1 MNYVPSGISSLSSFV
16 NSFWQTNYVASGVII
31 ILIYLA
37 IILIFGYIISGFIAK
52 LYKDEKNWLTP
63 ISGRIVRIF
72 ERALGEGSE
81 RQMRFREYF
90 STLLFFNAIA
100 GIIAFF
106 FIYFQHFLPYAYAN
120 NHMTPSLT
128 LNTVI
133 SFLTNTNL
141 QNYSNPFD
149 LSYVSQTFVITGL
162 MFLSAGTGFAASMA
176 FIRGIITD
184 KGTIGNF
191 YHDFLVSIFYL
202 ILPLTLL
209 VTLILI
215 LSGVPETTLSYV
227 NVQAVFSSV
236 TSKVPLG
243 SVATWEAIKN
253 IGTNGGG
260 FYGANAA
267 FPFENPNWFT
277 NIVEFTAFFV
287 IPLGSI
293 MSFGKVFNYRKF
305 MVMLVSV
312 LVVFFMITAFLT
324 YYGEITGIPAL
335 TDLGTIY
342 GGNMLGKE
350 TAIGVA
356 ASSIFSIGSTVT
368 STGAANALLLGYTPA
383 GLLGNLVNLLVN
395 DPIGGVGTGV
405 LNIFTSVIF
414 TVFIASLIVGKLP
427 ELMSIKIGAK
437 EIKYSTLSLITHPLI
452 IIIPVGL
459 TLMIPSIMASFV
471 NPRPDAITELLYEFA
486 SAASNNGSAIG
497 GFTENQTYFNVLE
510 GVVMLLGRYL
520 IMGFQ
525 LKIADLFSN
534 KKPRAE
540 SGRTIDTGSFYFGV
554 MLLGVMILVGLLSF
568 FPVLALGPILSWARD
583 FAGYIM
589 AVIR

>member
-1 MNYVPSGISSLSSFV
+1 MNYVPSGVSSLSGYS
-16 NSFWQTNYVASGVII
+16 NSFWQANPAASGVVI

-37 IILIFGYIISGFIAK
+37 IVLIFGYLISGFIAK
-52 LYKDEKNWLTP
+52 LYRDERTWLTP
-63 ISGRIVRIF
+63 ISGRIVHFF
-72 ERALGEGSE
+72 EKVIGEQSE
-81 RQMRFREYF
+81 RQMKFREYF
-90 STLLFFNAIA
+90 TTLLFFNASA
-100 GIIAFF
+100 GIIAFI
-106 FIYFQHFLPYAYAN
+106 FIFFQHDFPFAYAN

-128 LNTVI
+128 FNTVT

-149 LSYVSQTFVITGL
+149 LSYLSQTFVITGL

-176 FIRGIITD
+176 FIRGIIRD

-191 YHDFLVSIFYL
+191 YHDFLVAIFYL

-209 VTLILI
+209 VTGVLI
-215 LSGVPETTLSYV
+215 LSGVPETTLSYI
-227 NVQAVFSSV
+227 NVQAVFSSFV
-236 TSKVPLG
+236 SKVPLG
-243 SVATWEAIKN
+243 SVATFEAIKN
-253 IGTNGGG
+253 VGTNGGG

-277 NIVEFTAFFV
+277 NIFEFTAFFV

-293 MSFGKVFNYRKF
+293 ISFGKVFENRRF

-312 LVVFFMITAFLT
+312 LMVFFTFTAFLT
-324 YYGEITGIPAL
+324 FYGEITGIPSL
-335 TDLGTIY
+335 STMGVIY
-342 GGNMLGKE
+342 GGNMMGKE

-356 ASSIFSIGSTVT
+356 ASSIFSIGATVT
-368 STGAANALLLGYTPA
+368 STGAANSQLLVLAPA
-383 GLLGNLVNLLVN
+383 AILGNLVNLLVN

-427 ELMSIKIGAK
+427 ELMSIKIGSK

-452 IIIPVGL
+452 IIIPLGV
-459 TLMIPSIMASFV
+459 TLMLPGIMASFI

-486 SAASNNGSAIG
+486 SAASNNGSTLG
-497 GFTENQTYFNVLE
+497 GFTVNQAYFNVLE
-510 GVVMLLGRYL
+510 GVIMILGRYL

-534 KKPRAE
+534 KRPRVE
-540 SGRTIDTGSFYFGV
+540 TGKTIDTGSFYFGM
-554 MLLGVMILVGLLSF
+554 MLFGVMILIGLLSF
-568 FPVLALGPILSWARD
+568 FPVLALGPVLSWAK
-583 FAGYIM
+583 ALEQYIWT
-589 AVIR
+589 VVT